1 MIDLDSK
8 RKKIYDDT
16 VNLILNLHL
25 QKNILTKEEMHCLL
39 SILDL
44 VMMGKDDHGLVSLL
58 REWED
63 SHPDEELREI
73 VHATLVNID
82 FSDLLSEA
90 RNIDTIRDL
99 LRYNKSLR
107 DS

>member
-25 QKNILTKEEMHCLL
+25 RNNIITKEEMHCLL
-39 SILDL
+39 SILDM
-44 VMMGKDDHGLVSLL
+44 VMMGKEDQGLVSLL
-58 REWED
+58 REWQD
-63 SHPDEELREI
+63 SHPDDELRDI

-82 FSDLLSEA
+82 FSDMSSQA

-107 DS
+107 D

>member
-1 MIDLDSK
+1 MIDLDSN
-8 RKKIYDDT
+8 RKKIYDEI

-25 QKNILTKEEMHCLL
+25 QKNVLTKEEMHCLL

-44 VMMGKDDHGLVSLL
+44 VMMGKDDLGLVSLL

-63 SHPDEELREI
+63 SRPDSELRDI

-82 FSDLLSEA
+82 FSDMLSQV

-99 LRYNKSLR
+99 LRYNNSLR
-107 DS
+107 D